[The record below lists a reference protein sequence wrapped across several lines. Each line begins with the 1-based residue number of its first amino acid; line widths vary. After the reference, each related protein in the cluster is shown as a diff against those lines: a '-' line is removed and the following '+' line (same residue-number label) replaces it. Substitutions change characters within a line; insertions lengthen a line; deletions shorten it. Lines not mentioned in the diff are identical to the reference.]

1 MYEINPK
8 ISIIIPVYNVEKYL
22 RECLDSILNQTLK
35 EFEVILVDDGS
46 PDNSGIIC
54 DEYANRDSRFKVIHK
69 KNAGVSAARN
79 TGLKE
84 AKGKWVTF
92 IDSDDF
98 VAKTFL
104 ENLYKPITEGL
115 KVDFVQGGCVN
126 YKNGEVES
134 IEQQYDYFYST
145 DSEALLNRF
154 RGLAISKLL
163 KTNIIAENNIV
174 FDEKMR
180 IAEDMAFT
188 LDYIKHV
195 SSYVFVPEIGYYYRR
210 DNVSSATKSKRFLTY
225 DEELHRFKHIYNSI
239 EQYKNY
245 HSLKEE
251 QCMFRYSQCSDIL
264 MQAFFSLYR
273 IKTEKRIRKQCLK
286 SAITENQRKV
296 LKYYK
301 GGFVQTFLSEIILKE
316 KVGIFDFLTNVI
328 FLLKRNYNLYYDR
341 KDYFKN

>member
-1 MYEINPK
+1 MVK
-8 ISIIIPVYNVEKYL
+8 VSIVIPVYNVEKYL

-69 KNAGVSAARN
+69 INAGVSAARN

-98 VAKTFL
+98 VEKTFL
-104 ENLYKPITEGL
+104 ENLYQPITEGL

-154 RGLAISKLL
+154 RGLAVSKLL

-180 IAEDMAFT
+180 IAEDMVFT

-239 EQYKNY
+239 EQYKN
-245 HSLKEE
+245 HNRLKEE
-251 QCMFRYSQCSDIL
+251 QCAFRYSQCSKIL
-264 MQAFFSLYR
+264 MQTYFSLYR
-273 IKTEKRIRKQCLK
+273 AKTEKTIRKKCLK
-286 SAITENQRKV
+286 FGVTEAQRRI

-301 GGFVQTFLSEIILKE
+301 GGIIQALLSRIILK
-316 KVGIFDFLTNVI
+316 GYINIFDWLTSII
-328 FLLKRNYNLYYDR
+328 FLAKG
-341 KDYFKN
+341 